1 MLKNNSGKASI
12 RTVFWIVFLG
22 AAVYAGFLIGVPHVT
37 NKMLD
42 YEVENAAKNAAHYT
56 NEEILK
62 NVLDKAHFWY
72 IPIDKDNVRI
82 ERTKEDIV
90 IEVKYEVIVDFLG
103 KYQKTLYFDI
113 YVYEP
118 IKVEVVR

>member
-1 MLKNNSGKASI
+1 MSTNNSGKASI

-42 YEVENAAKNAAHYT
+42 YEVENAAKNAAHYRD
-56 NEEILK
+56 EEILK
-62 NVLDKAHFWY
+62 NVLEKAHFWY

-90 IEVKYEVIVDFLG
+90 IEIKYEVIVDFFG
-103 KYQKTLYFDI
+103 KYQQTLYFDI
-113 YVYEP
+113 YAYEP
-118 IKVEVVR
+118 IKAELSR

>member
-1 MLKNNSGKASI
+1 MFKNNSGKASI

-42 YEVENAAKNAAHYT
+42 YEVENAAKNAAYYRD
-56 NEEILK
+56 EEILR
-62 NVLDKAHFWY
+62 NVLEKAHFWY

-82 ERTKEDIV
+82 ERTKKDIV

-113 YVYEP
+113 YAYEP
-118 IKVEVVR
+118 IKVELSR